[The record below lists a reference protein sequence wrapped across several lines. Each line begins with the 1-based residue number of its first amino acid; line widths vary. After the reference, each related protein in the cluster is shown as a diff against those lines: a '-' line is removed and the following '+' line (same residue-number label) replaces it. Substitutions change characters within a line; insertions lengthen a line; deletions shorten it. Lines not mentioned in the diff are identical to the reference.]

1 MIELAT
7 IDPFILKNIVFGI
20 EDSIVSTTGVLLGVS
35 AAKFKKRELL
45 ISGFILI
52 LVESL
57 SMSYGVFLSDDSFL
71 QKLGSEHSILKV
83 FKYSL
88 AMFTSYFIVG
98 LMLLAPYYFNV
109 ENASFVTFALALFM
123 LTSLVLYIEKDKQK
137 AIIITIIGALL
148 MYISITVGKEL

>member
-1 MIELAT
+1 MSLVT
-7 IDPFILKNIVFGI
+7 DPFVLKNIVFGI

-35 AAKFKKRELL
+35 AAKFQRRELL

-71 QKLGSEHSILKV
+71 QTLGSEHGILTV
-83 FKYSL
+83 LKYSL
-88 AMFTSYFIVG
+88 AMFISYFSVG
-98 LMLLAPYYFNV
+98 LLLLSPYYFDLD
-109 ENASFVTFALALFM
+109 NASFITFVLALTM
-123 LTSLVLYIEKDKQK
+123 LTALVMYIEKNKRK

>member
-1 MIELAT
+1 MIEIAT

-35 AAKFKKRELL
+35 AAKFKRRELL

-71 QKLGSEHSILKV
+71 QKLGSEHSISKV

-88 AMFTSYFIVG
+88 AMFISYFIVG
-98 LMLLAPYYFNV
+98 LMLLSPYYFGV
-109 ENASFVTFALALFM
+109 ENASFVTFALALTM
-123 LTSLVLYIEKDKQK
+123 LTTLVLYIEKDKQK
-137 AIIITIIGALL
+137 AVIITVVGALL